1 MVKIAIAGGSGQVAR
16 EVIDALEAS
25 DNHEIT
31 ILTRRPL
38 SSDAVNPGIRDQVV
52 DYNDKDDLVK
62 ALQGIHTVLSFI
74 QLLSDPGQK
83 SQKSLIDACVLAG
96 VKRFAPSEYGSAGT
110 VDMPWWAGKEE
121 VRRCL
126 RELNE
131 NGKVLEYTF
140 FQPGLLLDYLAS
152 PHRTAKHV
160 APLDT
165 VFDFQNRRAIVV
177 EGHEGAIMAFTSVR
191 DLSKAIAL
199 AVDYSGGEWPE
210 VSGIRGNRVSVSR
223 VIEIG
228 EKVRGSP
235 FAIEKVKLEDLEAGI
250 LKTSWIVGKKHHAV
264 SDEDAL
270 ALFKTVT
277 IGMLLSSVKGAWDV
291 SDDVNKLF
299 PELCFEEIETF
310 LNKVWSRKP

>member
-1 MVKIAIAGGSGQVAR
+1 MAKIAIAGGSGQVAR
-16 EVIDALEAS
+16 EVIDALEAA
-25 DNHEIT
+25 DKHEIT
-31 ILTRRPL
+31 IFTRRPL
-38 SSDAVNPGIRDQVV
+38 SSDIVKPGVSYQVV

-83 SQKSLIDACVLAG
+83 SQRNLIDACVLAG
-96 VKRFAPSEYGSAGT
+96 VERFAPSEYGSAGT

-121 VRRCL
+121 VRQYL
-126 RELNE
+126 RELNK
-131 NGKVLEYTF
+131 NGKLLEYTL
-140 FQPGLLLDYLAS
+140 FQPGVFLDYLAS
-152 PHRTAKHV
+152 PYQTAKHV
-160 APLDT
+160 VPLDT

-177 EGHEGAIMAFTSVR
+177 EGHEDAIMTFTSTR
-191 DLSKAIAL
+191 DLATAVAL
-199 AVDYSGGEWPE
+199 AVDYNGGEWPE

-228 EKVRGSP
+228 ERVRGSP
-235 FAIEKVKLEDLEAGI
+235 FAIEKVKLENLEAGA
-250 LKTSWIVGKKHHAV
+250 LNTSWTVGKKHHAV

-270 ALFKTVT
+270 ALFRTVT

-291 SDDVNKLF
+291 SDEVNKLF

-310 LNKVWSRKP
+310 LNKIWSGKP